1 MLKFYDQ
8 TNFNSNTMKQS
19 SDGLCVSE
27 HSWKYYLC
35 GSDKNSRSVVGKKPV
50 CNDEYAENKW

>member
-35 GSDKNSRSVVGKKPV
+35 GSDKNSRSV
-50 CNDEYAENKW
+50 